1 MAISVEDQKEVLTT
15 ERFEYSRP
23 DLFVSFQ
30 PVPLAIFQRE
40 IDMQETKEA
49 LIQLIKQRRE
59 AALKARNL

>member
-1 MAISVEDQKEVLTT
+1 MSVSVEEQKEVLTT
-15 ERFEYSRP
+15 EGFEYFRP

-49 LIQLIKQRRE
+49 LVQLIKQRRE
-59 AALKARNL
+59 AAIEARNL